1 MKVYS
6 KTGRISRSFTAQ
18 DTNRARYVNATRYRL
33 TFFMAYG
40 SFAHFVLKYL
50 APACHSE
57 PFYFNTKSAIVTLPA
72 SAFAIRDIFRSPIMT
87 VSL

>member
-6 KTGRISRSFTAQ
+6 KTGRIARSFTAQ
-18 DTNRARYVNATRYRL
+18 DTNWARYVNATRYRL

-50 APACHSE
+50 APACHS
-57 PFYFNTKSAIVTLPA
+57 
-72 SAFAIRDIFRSPIMT
+72 
-87 VSL
+87 